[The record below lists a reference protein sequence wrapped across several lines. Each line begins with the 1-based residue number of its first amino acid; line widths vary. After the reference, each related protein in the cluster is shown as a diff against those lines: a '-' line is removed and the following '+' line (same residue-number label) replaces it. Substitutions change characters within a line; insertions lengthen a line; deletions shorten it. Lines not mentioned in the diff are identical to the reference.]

1 MADNLA
7 ADDNRPW
14 HVEIPDVD
22 IEFDVDAV
30 YLAKDDNLPGWTV
43 LKDHRHK
50 IVAIVRDDAKP
61 VLYIERTDAM
71 VDQRLP
77 LRAQASG

>member
-1 MADNLA
+1 MADNLT

-30 YLAKDDNLPGWTV
+30 YLAKDLT
-43 LKDHRHK
+43 
-50 IVAIVRDDAKP
+50 IS
-61 VLYIERTDAM
+61 
-71 VDQRLP
+71 
-77 LRAQASG
+77 QAGPSSKTIGTRSSP

>member
-1 MADNLA
+1 MADNLT

-14 HVEIPDVD
+14 HVEIPDAD

-30 YLAKDDNLPGWTV
+30 YPAKDDKLPGWTV

-50 IVAIVRDDAKP
+50 IVAMVRDDAKP
-61 VLYIERTDAM
+61 VLF
-71 VDQRLP
+71 VDP
-77 LRAQASG
+77 SDSDS